1 MKSLNRNGTVAAG
14 IFAPYPIV
22 KINDYGL
29 FRWPLAGQ
37 PELLSPHLNPAGL
50 QGPVEISSD
59 GNKIWFFC
67 NSTYGTGYCP
77 VTVPKPKPWVAEI
90 WSQNRG
96 FTLANADL
104 SGRFNYVTPL
114 GNGDTSIAGVIGT
127 SDFGLVGPNGQ
138 FTPLSGFPSDL
149 DPKNYVFIAN
159 SAVTLI
165 ALVRSAASNI
175 FPKRMLWN
183 ALGVSLLVPKAP
195 APCPHFPVN
204 ISAID
209 DSGAIFASAFCP
221 ALAGESVDSDI
232 DLRISSTGPQT
243 LGDWLRSRGVA
254 NDLPASASVTL
265 VSDNGRTVYGQTAD
279 LFGIGGAATT
289 TSPHANCHDTVCQF
303 LANVP

>member
-1 MKSLNRNGTVAAG
+1 MAAPSWIPCSGKKLSPGSSPLPVNSPERGYFVESSLPFSIHAVQFEPEQISGDGEVLLGCCCTDPAATSRTGDRLETWNARAAFRPSTAFPTGYSPLVKSLNRNGTVAAG

-149 DPKNYVFIAN
+149 DPKNYV
-159 SAVTLI
+159 L
-165 ALVRSAASNI
+165 
-175 FPKRMLWN
+175 
-183 ALGVSLLVPKAP
+183 
-195 APCPHFPVN
+195 
-204 ISAID
+204 
-209 DSGAIFASAFCP
+209 
-221 ALAGESVDSDI
+221 
-232 DLRISSTGPQT
+232 
-243 LGDWLRSRGVA
+243 
-254 NDLPASASVTL
+254 
-265 VSDNGRTVYGQTAD
+265 
-279 LFGIGGAATT
+279 
-289 TSPHANCHDTVCQF
+289 
-303 LANVP
+303 